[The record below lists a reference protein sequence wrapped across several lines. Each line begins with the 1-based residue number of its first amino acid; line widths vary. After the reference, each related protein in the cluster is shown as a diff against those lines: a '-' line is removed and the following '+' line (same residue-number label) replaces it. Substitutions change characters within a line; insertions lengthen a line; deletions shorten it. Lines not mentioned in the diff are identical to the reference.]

1 MCHFDLFGVFKL
13 LWVHFEF
20 LKCTRFFKGD
30 NMLEKLLVGIARRD
44 ITPEVGCQLF
54 GYRPDLYSDGVNDR
68 LTATAFVFTCGEIN
82 ALMITVSVCLLDNEV
97 TDFFRCEIEK
107 KYNIPKENILISA
120 THTHTGPSTINM
132 PGWGDI
138 DRVYYEEILKP
149 QVLSAVEEA
158 INSKQEATVGIGVGK
173 SKLGINR
180 RHLNY
185 LNYADLGQSEWGV
198 YNPKMTVI
206 SFKNKAG
213 KVFGNIIHYGCHGTV
228 AGLSTKISRDWAGV
242 MTDALEGESG
252 AITAFFN
259 GPEGDVGPRISTGGT
274 TADLSYIYEVGN
286 IGAKDAVNIYNTI
299 KEYKACTIS
308 TVSRELTL
316 PYAKRISYE
325 EAKKGCEQFS
335 LESIN
340 CDKQMAVYYNKV
352 KDSYEN
358 GYIEKENFKL
368 EQNVIRIGEAA
379 FVGFPYELFS
389 EIGLRVNEHI
399 KDLHILSLSNTNGS
413 LGYFPTQDQ
422 LCRGGYEI
430 KMFKFNDVQSLV
442 DDADFHLMSETIETI
457 NNLER

>member
-1 MCHFDLFGVFKL
+1 M
-13 LWVHFEF
+13 
-20 LKCTRFFKGD
+20 T
-30 NMLEKLLVGIARRD
+30 EKLFVGVSRKD

-54 GYRPDLYSDGVNDR
+54 GYRPDLYSDGVNDN
-68 LTATAFVFTCGEIN
+68 LTATAFMFSYGDVN
-82 ALMITVSVCLLDNEV
+82 ALMVTVSVCLLDNEI
-97 TDFFRCEIEK
+97 TSFFKDEFEK
-107 KYNIPKENILISA
+107 RYNIPKENILISA

-138 DRVYYEEILKP
+138 DRSYYDGILKP
-149 QVLSAVEEA
+149 QIFSAVEEA
-158 INSKQEATVGIGVGK
+158 INNRQETTVGVGFGK

-198 YNPKMTVI
+198 YNPKMTVV
-206 SFKNKAG
+206 SFKNKED
-213 KVFGNIIHYGCHGTV
+213 KVFANIIHYGCHGTV

-242 MTDALEGESG
+242 MTDALEEESG

-274 TADLSYIYEVGN
+274 TAELPYIYEVGK
-286 IGAKDAVNIYNTI
+286 IGAKDAIDIYNSI
-299 KEYKACTIS
+299 EEYKDVSVS
-308 TVSRELTL
+308 TVARDIKL

-325 EAKKGCEQFS
+325 EAKKGCEEFS
-335 LESIN
+335 LDTIN

-352 KDSYEN
+352 RESYEN
-358 GYIEKENFKL
+358 DYVEKDVFQS
-368 EQNVIRIGEAA
+368 EQNIIRIGNVA

-389 EIGLRVNEHI
+389 EIGLRINEHI

-430 KMFKFNDVQSLV
+430 KMFKYNDIQSLT

-457 NNLER
+457 NKLER

>member
-1 MCHFDLFGVFKL
+1 MA
-13 LWVHFEF
+13 
-20 LKCTRFFKGD
+20 
-30 NMLEKLLVGIARRD
+30 EKLFVGVSRKD

-54 GYRPDLYSDGVNDR
+54 GYRPDLYSDGVNDN
-68 LTATAFVFTCGEIN
+68 LTATAFAFYYGDVN
-82 ALMITVSVCLLDNEV
+82 ALMVTVSVCLLDNEI
-97 TDFFRCEIEK
+97 TSFFKDEFEK
-107 KYNIPKENILISA
+107 RYNIPKENILISA

-138 DRVYYEEILKP
+138 DRSYYDGILKP
-149 QVLSAVEEA
+149 QIFSAVEEA
-158 INSKQEATVGIGVGK
+158 INNRQETTVGVGFGK

-198 YNPKMTVI
+198 YNPKMAVI
-206 SFKNKAG
+206 SFKNKEN

-242 MTDALEGESG
+242 MTDALEEESG

-274 TADLSYIYEVGN
+274 TAELPYIYEVGK
-286 IGAKDAVNIYNTI
+286 IGAKDAINIYNSI
-299 KEYKACTIS
+299 EEYKDVSVS
-308 TVSRELTL
+308 TVARDIKL

-325 EAKKGCEQFS
+325 EAKKGCEEFS
-335 LESIN
+335 LNTIN

-352 KDSYEN
+352 RESYEN
-358 GYIEKENFKL
+358 DYVEKDVFQS
-368 EQNVIRIGEAA
+368 EQNIIRIGNVA

-389 EIGLRVNEHI
+389 EIGLRINEHI

-430 KMFKFNDVQSLV
+430 KMFKYNDIQSLT

-457 NNLER
+457 NKLER

>member
-1 MCHFDLFGVFKL
+1 MS
-13 LWVHFEF
+13 
-20 LKCTRFFKGD
+20 
-30 NMLEKLLVGIARRD
+30 EKLLVGVGRSD

-54 GYRPDLYSDGVNDR
+54 GYRPDLFSDGVNDN
-68 LTATAFVFTCGEIN
+68 LTATAFAFILGELK
-82 ALMITVSVCLLDNEV
+82 ALMVTVSVCLLDNEI
-97 TDFFRCEIEK
+97 TDFFREQIEK
-107 KYNIPKENILISA
+107 KYSIPKENILISA
-120 THTHTGPSTINM
+120 THTHTGPSTNNM

-138 DRVYYEEILKP
+138 DRKYYDEILKP
-149 QVLSAVEEA
+149 NMFKAVEDA
-158 INSKQEATVGIGVGK
+158 INSSQEATVGVGVGK

-198 YNPKMTVI
+198 YNPKMTVV
-206 SFKNKAG
+206 SFKNKEN

-242 MTDALEGESG
+242 MTDALEEESG

-274 TADLSYIYEVGN
+274 TAELPYIYEVGG
-286 IGAKDAVNIYNTI
+286 IGAKDAVKIYNTI
-299 KEYKACTIS
+299 DEYKDVTIS
-308 TVSRELTL
+308 AISRIIKI
-316 PYAKRISYE
+316 PYANRISYE
-325 EAKKGCEQFS
+325 EAKKGCEEFS
-335 LESIN
+335 LDAIN

-352 KDSYEN
+352 KESYEN
-358 GYIEKENFKL
+358 NYVEKETFQL
-368 EQNVIRIGEAA
+368 EQNVIRVGNVA

-389 EIGLRVNEHI
+389 EIGLRIDEHI
-399 KDLHILSLSNTNGS
+399 KDLHILSLSNSNGS

-430 KMFKFNDVQSLV
+430 KMFKYNDVQSFS

-457 NNLER
+457 NKLER

>member
-1 MCHFDLFGVFKL
+1 MS
-13 LWVHFEF
+13 
-20 LKCTRFFKGD
+20 
-30 NMLEKLLVGIARRD
+30 EKLLVGISRKD
-44 ITPEVGCQLF
+44 ITPEIGCQLF
-54 GYRPDLYSDGVNDR
+54 GYRPDLYSDGVNDN
-68 LTATAFVFTCGEIN
+68 LTATTFAFSYREVK
-82 ALMITVSVCLLDNEV
+82 ALMVTVSVCLLDNEIAS
-97 TDFFRCEIEK
+97 FFKDEFEK
-107 KYNIPKENILISA
+107 RYNIPKGNILISA

-138 DRVYYEEILKP
+138 DRSYYDEILKP
-149 QVLSAVEEA
+149 QIFSAVEEA
-158 INSKQEATVGIGVGK
+158 INSMQETTVGVGVGE

-206 SFKNKAG
+206 SFKNKEN

-242 MTDALEGESG
+242 MTDALESESG

-274 TADLSYIYEVGN
+274 TAELSYIYEVGA
-286 IGAKDAVNIYNTI
+286 IGAKDAINIYNNI
-299 KEYKACTIS
+299 KEYKDVSVS
-308 TVSRELTL
+308 TVSGDIKL

-325 EAKKGCEQFS
+325 EAKKGCEEFS
-335 LESIN
+335 LNTIN

-358 GYIEKENFKL
+358 DYVEKDVFRL
-368 EQNVIRIGEAA
+368 EQNIIRIGNVA

-389 EIGLRVNEHI
+389 EIGLRINEHI

-413 LGYFPTQDQ
+413 CGYFPTQDQ

-430 KMFKFNDVQSLV
+430 KMFKYNDIQSLT

-457 NNLER
+457 NKLER

>member
-1 MCHFDLFGVFKL
+1 MS
-13 LWVHFEF
+13 
-20 LKCTRFFKGD
+20 
-30 NMLEKLLVGIARRD
+30 EKLLVGVGRSD

-54 GYRPDLYSDGVNDR
+54 GYRPDLFSDGVNDN
-68 LTATAFVFTCGEIN
+68 LTATAFAFILGELK
-82 ALMITVSVCLLDNEV
+82 ALMVTVSVCLLDNEI
-97 TDFFRCEIEK
+97 TDFFREQIEK
-107 KYNIPKENILISA
+107 KYSIPKENILISA
-120 THTHTGPSTINM
+120 THTHTGPSTNNM

-138 DRVYYEEILKP
+138 DRKYYDEILKP
-149 QVLSAVEEA
+149 NMFKAVEDA
-158 INSKQEATVGIGVGK
+158 INSSQEATVGVGVGK

-198 YNPKMTVI
+198 YNPKMTVV
-206 SFKNKAG
+206 SFKNKEN

-242 MTDALEGESG
+242 MTDALEEESG

-274 TADLSYIYEVGN
+274 TAELPYIYEVGG
-286 IGAKDAVNIYNTI
+286 IGAKDAVKIYNTI
-299 KEYKACTIS
+299 DEYKDVTIS
-308 TVSRELTL
+308 AISRIIKI
-316 PYAKRISYE
+316 PYANRISYE
-325 EAKKGCEQFS
+325 EAKKGCEEFS
-335 LESIN
+335 LDAIN

-352 KDSYEN
+352 KESYEN
-358 GYIEKENFKL
+358 NYVEKENFQL
-368 EQNVIRIGEAA
+368 EQNVIRVGNVA

-389 EIGLRVNEHI
+389 EIGLRIDEHI
-399 KDLHILSLSNTNGS
+399 KDLHILSLSNANGS

-430 KMFKFNDVQSLV
+430 KMFKYNDVQSFS

-457 NNLER
+457 NKLER

>member
-1 MCHFDLFGVFKL
+1 
-13 LWVHFEF
+13 
-20 LKCTRFFKGD
+20 
-30 NMLEKLLVGIARRD
+30 
-44 ITPEVGCQLF
+44 
-54 GYRPDLYSDGVNDR
+54 
-68 LTATAFVFTCGEIN
+68 
-82 ALMITVSVCLLDNEV
+82 
-97 TDFFRCEIEK
+97 
-107 KYNIPKENILISA
+107 
-120 THTHTGPSTINM
+120 
-132 PGWGDI
+132 
-138 DRVYYEEILKP
+138 
-149 QVLSAVEEA
+149 
-158 INSKQEATVGIGVGK
+158 
-173 SKLGINR
+173 
-180 RHLNY
+180 
-185 LNYADLGQSEWGV
+185 
-198 YNPKMTVI
+198 
-206 SFKNKAG
+206 
-213 KVFGNIIHYGCHGTV
+213 GCHGTV

-242 MTDALEGESG
+242 MTDAREGESG

-457 NNLER
+457 NKLER